1 MIIKA
6 LASVFFYGRFLRPFS
21 VLGFR
26 RAQRHFQRDR
36 FDFSN
41 QRWIITGASGGLGRA
56 LALAA
61 NAMGA
66 QVWALARSKDR
77 LASLKD
83 AAKDPARLTPV
94 VCDLSS
100 TAAIASVVDELSAQW
115 DGPADVLVNNVGVLL
130 DQTRLT
136 EEGFELALATNLL
149 GPVLLTRKLLA
160 ANALSPTSQVINVSS
175 GGMYGTALKLE
186 AMTQPNL
193 DGYDGVSAYAMHKR
207 AMVSWTHHWN
217 DTHAQGPVMQ
227 VMHPGWVK
235 TPGVAVSLPYF
246 SKIMR
251 PLLRSPAQGIDAVL
265 WLADER
271 PPATGHGIWLD
282 RALAKE
288 HAFSMTQQSAVTAQD
303 LAAYFDQTLSPWQ

>member
-1 MIIKA
+1 MIMKA
-6 LASVFFYGRFLRPFS
+6 LSSVFFYGRFLRPFS

-26 RAQRHFQRDR
+26 RAQRHFQCDR

-83 AAKDPARLTPV
+83 AAKHPARLTPV
-94 VCDLSS
+94 VCDL
-100 TAAIASVVDELSAQW
+100 
-115 DGPADVLVNNVGVLL
+115 GPADVLVNNVGVLL

-160 ANALSPTSQVINVSS
+160 ANALSPASQVINVSS

-186 AMTQPNL
+186 AMTQPDL

-217 DTHAQGPVMQ
+217 DTHPQGPVMQ

-246 SKIMR
+246 SKIMK
-251 PLLRSPAQGIDAVL
+251 PLLRSPAQGIDTVL

-282 RALAKE
+282 RALAEE
-288 HAFSMTQQSAVTAQD
+288 HAFSMTQQSPVTVQD